1 MTTDLEDGTTQ
12 SDAHKVEVVAT
23 KLLQSQQTLLPAS
36 SEQQVCHDSNFPTSQ
51 RCVKAQQGTG
61 FMHQQRSA
69 TSGPWSIDYL
79 AKIPQSEGD
88 TVIPNNGDYF
98 TSAHIVQKLIT
109 AAFVA
114 KKGENSRGI
123 QTFHW
128 FFKKGWQECRRR
140 TGKKL

>member
-1 MTTDLEDGTTQ
+1 MTTNLEDGTTQ

-36 SEQQVCHDSNFPTSQ
+36 SEQQVRHDSNFPTSQ
-51 RCVKAQQGTG
+51 RCVKEQGTG

-69 TSGPWSIDYL
+69 TSGTWSIDYL

-98 TSAHIVQKLIT
+98 TCAHIKPVSESSSQPHLLQK
-109 AAFVA
+109 
-114 KKGENSRGI
+114 KK
-123 QTFHW
+123 
-128 FFKKGWQECRRR
+128 KKVGASKHSI
-140 TGKKL
+140 GF

>member
-12 SDAHKVEVVAT
+12 SDVHKVEVVAT

-36 SEQQVCHDSNFPTSQ
+36 SKQQVCHDSNFPTSQ

-69 TSGPWSIDYL
+69 TSEPWSIDYL

-98 TSAHIVQKLIT
+98 TSAHIKL
-109 AAFVA
+109 VSKSSSQPHLLL
-114 KKGENSRGI
+114 KK
-123 QTFHW
+123 
-128 FFKKGWQECRRR
+128 KKTVGASKHSI
-140 TGKKL
+140 GF